1 MNTKHK
7 TAAEYST
14 DHTKACEIA
23 FVALLRAF
31 GSLKNDLR
39 LVGGLVPRY
48 LTPSQPPDV
57 PEHTG
62 TTDVDVVLNITVL
75 AAKGTYDKLKR
86 QLKDGGFVRYQ
97 PDPKRPVS
105 SWQWVYHAGGTP
117 IVVEFL
123 HHTDDPR
130 KSSCLVEIDGEDV
143 SACQILY
150 AGIAHDW
157 FEEKEIVVE
166 LPNNGGIVKET
177 IRYADAVAFIV
188 LKALAFKTRHE
199 RKDAS
204 DLIHVMRYGGSIES
218 LAKKFIERLAT
229 GAHAGAIDRA
239 LEALM
244 ETFCDEPE
252 IPGYRKDG
260 PSAVANFHGLRD
272 ADEETRIRE
281 QRDVSGMMDYFIQQV
296 AQLRGNYDA
305 GLAPD

>member
-1 MNTKHK
+1 VNTKHK

-23 FVALLRAF
+23 LVALLRAF
-31 GSLKNDLR
+31 GLLKKDLR

-48 LTPSQPPDV
+48 LTPSQPPEV

-62 TTDVDVVLNITVL
+62 TTDVDVVLNIAVL

-97 PDPKRPVS
+97 PDPKGPVS
-105 SWQWVYHAGGTP
+105 SWQWVYDVGGTP

-123 HHTDDPR
+123 QHTDDPGQ
-130 KSSCLVEIDGEDV
+130 SSFLVEIDGEDV

-157 FEEKEIVVE
+157 FEEKEIVVD

-188 LKALAFKTRHE
+188 LKALAFRTRHE

-204 DLIHVMRYGGSIES
+204 DLIHVMRNWGSVES
-218 LAKKFIERLAT
+218 LAKAFSERLIT
-229 GAHAGAIDRA
+229 GAHADAIDRA
-239 LEALM
+239 LVALM
-244 ETFCDEPE
+244 ENFCDEPG
-252 IPGYRKDG
+252 ILGYRKDG
-260 PSAVANFHGLRD
+260 PSAVANFHGLQD

-281 QRDVSGMMDYFIQQV
+281 QRNVSGMVDYFLQQV
-296 AQLRGNYDA
+296 AQLRGNGA
-305 GLAPD
+305 EE

>member
-7 TAAEYST
+7 TAAEYCT

-31 GSLKNDLR
+31 GALKNDLR

-48 LTPSQPPDV
+48 LTPSQPPAI
-57 PEHTG
+57 PEHAG

-86 QLKDGGFVRYQ
+86 QLKDGGFVRHR
-97 PDPKRPVS
+97 PDPKGPVS
-105 SWQWVYHAGGTP
+105 SWQWEYDAGGIP

-123 HHTDDPR
+123 QHTDDPG
-130 KSSCLVEIDGEDV
+130 KSSFLVEIDGEDV

-157 FEEKEIVVE
+157 FEEKNIVVD
-166 LPNNGGIVKET
+166 LPNNGGTVKET

-188 LKALAFKTRHE
+188 LKALAFSSRHA
-199 RKDAS
+199 RKDAA
-204 DLIHVMRYGGSIES
+204 DLIHVMRYSDNIES
-218 LAKKFIERLAT
+218 LASKFVERLAS
-229 GAHAGAIDRA
+229 GPHAEAIERA
-239 LEALM
+239 LVALK
-244 ETFCDEPE
+244 ENFCDEPD

-260 PSAVANFHGLRD
+260 PSAVANFHGLQD
-272 ADEETRIRE
+272 VDDETRIRE
-281 QRDVSGMMDYFIQQV
+281 QRNVSGMMDHFLKQV
-296 AQLRGNYDA
+296 AKQRENGA
-305 GLAPD
+305 AE

>member
-7 TAAEYST
+7 TAAEYNT

-23 FVALLRAF
+23 LVALLRAF

-48 LTPSQPPDV
+48 LTPSQSPEV
-57 PEHTG
+57 PEHAG

-97 PDPKRPVS
+97 PDPEGPVS
-105 SWQWVYHAGGTP
+105 SWQWVYNAGGTP

-123 HHTDDPR
+123 QHTDDPR
-130 KSSCLVEIDGEDV
+130 QSSFLVEIDGEDV

-188 LKALAFKTRHE
+188 LKALAFSTRHE

-204 DLIHVMRYGGSIES
+204 DLVHVMRYWDSVES
-218 LAKKFIERLAT
+218 LAKSFSERLAT
-229 GAHAGAIDRA
+229 GAHGGAIDRA
-239 LEALM
+239 LAALA
-244 ETFCDEPE
+244 ENFCDEPE

-260 PSAVANFHGLRD
+260 PSAVANFHGLQD
-272 ADEETRIRE
+272 ADEEARIRE
-281 QRDVSGMMDYFIQQV
+281 QRDVSGMVDYFLKQV
-296 AQLRGNYDA
+296 GQLRGNGA
-305 GLAPD
+305 AQ

>member
-23 FVALLRAF
+23 LVALLRAF

-48 LTPSQPPDV
+48 LTPSQAPEI

-97 PDPKRPVS
+97 PDPQGPVS
-105 SWQWVYHAGGTP
+105 SWQWVYDVGGTQ

-123 HHTDDPR
+123 QHTDDPG
-130 KSSCLVEIDGEDV
+130 KSSFLVEIDGEDV

-157 FEEKEIVVE
+157 FDEKEIVVD

-204 DLIHVMRYGGSIES
+204 DLIHVMRYWGNLES
-218 LAKKFIERLAT
+218 LAQAFNERLVT

-244 ETFCDEPE
+244 ENFCDEPE

-260 PSAVANFHGLRD
+260 PSAVANFHGLQD
-272 ADEETRIRE
+272 ADEETRFRE
-281 QRDVSGMMDYFIQQV
+281 QRDVSGMVDYFLKQV
-296 AQLRGNYDA
+296 ALLRGNGA
-305 GLAPD
+305 EE

>member
-1 MNTKHK
+1 MKYK
-7 TAAEYST
+7 TAAEYNT

-23 FVALLRAF
+23 LVALLRAF
-31 GSLKNDLR
+31 GSLKHDLR

-57 PEHTG
+57 PEHAG

-86 QLKDGGFVRYQ
+86 QLKEGGFVRYQ
-97 PDPKRPVS
+97 PDPEGPVS
-105 SWQWVYHAGGTP
+105 SWQWVYNAGGTP

-123 HHTDDPR
+123 QHTDDP
-130 KSSCLVEIDGEDV
+130 KQSSFLVEIDGEDV

-157 FEEKEIVVE
+157 FDEKEIVVE
-166 LPNNGGIVKET
+166 LPNNGGTVKET

-188 LKALAFKTRHE
+188 LKALAFNTRHE

-204 DLIHVMRYGGSIES
+204 DLVHVLRYWGGSVES
-218 LAKKFIERLAT
+218 LAKSFSERLAT
-229 GAHAGAIDRA
+229 GAHSGAIDRA
-239 LEALM
+239 LATLAEN
-244 ETFCDEPE
+244 FCDEPG

-260 PSAVANFHGLRD
+260 PSAVANFHGLQD
-272 ADEETRIRE
+272 ADEEIRIRE
-281 QRDVSGMMDYFIQQV
+281 QRDVSGMVGYFLQQV
-296 AQLRGNYDA
+296 GQLRGNVA
-305 GLAPD
+305 AQ

>member
-1 MNTKHK
+1 MNMKHK

-23 FVALLRAF
+23 LVALLRAF

-48 LTPSQPPDV
+48 LTPAQPPDV
-57 PEHTG
+57 PEHSG

-97 PDPKRPVS
+97 PEPNGPVS
-105 SWQWVYHAGGTP
+105 SWQWVYDAAGTP

-123 HHTDDPR
+123 QHTDDPGQ
-130 KSSCLVEIDGEDV
+130 SSFLMEIDGEDV

-188 LKALAFKTRHE
+188 LKALAFNIRHE

-218 LAKKFIERLAT
+218 LAQKFNERLIT

-239 LEALM
+239 LTALA
-244 ETFCDEPE
+244 ENFCDEQD

-260 PSAVANFHGLRD
+260 PSAVANFHGLQD
-272 ADEETRIRE
+272 ADEEIRIRE
-281 QRDVSGMMDYFIQQV
+281 QRYVSGMMDYFLLQM
-296 AQLRGNYDA
+296 AQLRENV
-305 GLAPD
+305 APIN

>member
-31 GSLKNDLR
+31 GSLKHDLR

-48 LTPSQPPDV
+48 LTPSQPPEI
-57 PEHTG
+57 PEHAG

-97 PDPKRPVS
+97 PEPKGPVS
-105 SWQWVYHAGGTP
+105 SWQWVYDAGGTP

-123 HHTDDPR
+123 QHTDDPGQ
-130 KSSCLVEIDGEDV
+130 SSFLVEIDGEDV

-157 FEEKEIVVE
+157 FEEKVIVVE
-166 LPNNGGIVKET
+166 LPNNGGTVKET
-177 IRYADAVAFIV
+177 IRYADSVAFIV
-188 LKALAFKTRHE
+188 LKALAFRTRHE

-204 DLIHVMRYGGSIES
+204 DLIHVMRYGGSIEL
-218 LAKKFIERLAT
+218 LAKKFVERLAT
-229 GAHAGAIDRA
+229 GAHAGAIDHALAA
-239 LEALM
+239 LEKN
-244 ETFCDEPE
+244 FCDEPD

-260 PSAVANFHGLRD
+260 PSAVANFHGLQD

-281 QRDVSGMMDYFIQQV
+281 QRDVSGMMDYFLLQV
-296 AQLRGNYDA
+296 AQLRQNCA
-305 GLAPD
+305 AE

>member
-7 TAAEYST
+7 TAAEYNT

-23 FVALLRAF
+23 LVALLRAF

-48 LTPSQPPDV
+48 LMPSLSPEV
-57 PEHTG
+57 PEHAG

-97 PDPKRPVS
+97 PDPEGPVS
-105 SWQWVYHAGGTP
+105 SWQWVYNAGGTP

-123 HHTDDPR
+123 QHTDDPR
-130 KSSCLVEIDGEDV
+130 QSSFLVEIDGEDV

-188 LKALAFKTRHE
+188 LKALAFSTRHE

-204 DLIHVMRYGGSIES
+204 DLVHVMRYWDSVES
-218 LAKKFIERLAT
+218 LAKSFSERLAT
-229 GAHAGAIDRA
+229 GAHGGAIDRA
-239 LEALM
+239 LAALAVN
-244 ETFCDEPE
+244 FCDEPE

-260 PSAVANFHGLRD
+260 PSAVANFHGLQY
-272 ADEETRIRE
+272 ADEEVRIRE
-281 QRDVSGMMDYFIQQV
+281 QRDVSGMVGYFLQQV
-296 AQLRGNYDA
+296 EQLRGNGA
-305 GLAPD
+305 AQ

>member
-1 MNTKHK
+1 VNTKHK

-23 FVALLRAF
+23 LVALLRAF

-48 LTPSQPPDV
+48 LTPSQPPEV
-57 PEHTG
+57 PEHAG

-97 PDPKRPVS
+97 PDPKGPVS
-105 SWQWVYHAGGTP
+105 SWQWVYDAGGTP

-123 HHTDDPR
+123 QHTDDP
-130 KSSCLVEIDGEDV
+130 KQSSFLVEIDGEDV
-143 SACQILY
+143 SACQILF

-204 DLIHVMRYGGSIES
+204 DLIHVMRYWGSVES
-218 LAKKFIERLAT
+218 LAKAFCERLAT
-229 GAHAGAIDRA
+229 RAHGGAID
-239 LEALM
+239 EALAALA
-244 ETFCDEPE
+244 ENFCDETD
-252 IPGYRKDG
+252 IAGYRKDG
-260 PSAVANFHGLRD
+260 PSAVANFYGLQD

-281 QRDVSGMMDYFIQQV
+281 QRDVSGMVDYFLQQV
-296 AQLRGNYDA
+296 TQLRGNDA
-305 GLAPD
+305 AE

>member
-1 MNTKHK
+1 MNIKHK
-7 TAAEYST
+7 TAAEYSN
-14 DHTKACEIA
+14 DHTDACEIA
-23 FVALLRAF
+23 LVALLRAF

-48 LTPSQPPDV
+48 LTPSKPPEV

-62 TTDVDVVLNITVL
+62 TTDVDIVLNITVL
-75 AAKGTYDKLKR
+75 AATGTYDKLKR

-97 PDPKRPVS
+97 PGPNAPVS
-105 SWQWVYHAGGTP
+105 SWQWVYNADDTP

-123 HHTDDPR
+123 QHTDDPAQ
-130 KSSCLVEIDGEDV
+130 SSFLVQIDGEDV

-166 LPNNGGIVKET
+166 LPNNGGIVRET
-177 IRYADAVAFIV
+177 IRYADVVAFIV

-204 DLIHVMRYGGSIES
+204 DLIHVMRYWGSIES
-218 LAKKFIERLAT
+218 LAELFSERLGT
-229 GAHAGAIDRA
+229 GTHGGAIELA
-239 LEALM
+239 LAALK
-244 ETFCDEPE
+244 ENFCEEPE

-260 PSAVANFHGLRD
+260 PSAVANFHGLQD
-272 ADEETRIRE
+272 VDEETRIRE
-281 QRDVSGMMDYFIQQV
+281 QRDVSGMVEHFVHQFMR
-296 AQLRGNYDA
+296 LRGNSADK
-305 GLAPD
+305 

>member
-123 HHTDDPR
+123 QHTDDPR

>member
-7 TAAEYST
+7 TAAEYNT

-23 FVALLRAF
+23 LVALLRAF
-31 GSLKNDLR
+31 GSFKNNLR

-48 LTPSQPPDV
+48 LTPSQPPEV
-57 PEHTG
+57 PEHAG

-86 QLKDGGFVRYQ
+86 QLKDGGFDRYQ
-97 PDPKRPVS
+97 PKPEGPVS
-105 SWQWVYHAGGTP
+105 SWQWAYNAGGTP

-123 HHTDDPR
+123 QHTDDPEQ
-130 KSSCLVEIDGEDV
+130 SAVLVEVDGEEV

-157 FEEKEIVVE
+157 FEEKDIVVE
-166 LPNNGGIVKET
+166 LPNNDGIVKET

-188 LKALAFKTRHE
+188 LKALAFNTRHE

-204 DLIHVMRYGGSIES
+204 DLVHVMRYWGSVES
-218 LAKKFIERLAT
+218 LAKSFSMRLAT
-229 GAHAGAIDRA
+229 GAHSGAIDRA
-239 LEALM
+239 LAAL
-244 ETFCDEPE
+244 EDNFCDEPG

-260 PSAVANFHGLRD
+260 PSAVANFHGLQD
-272 ADEETRIRE
+272 ADEDLRIGE
-281 QRDVSGMMDYFIQQV
+281 QRDVSGMVGYFLQQV
-296 AQLRGNYDA
+296 RQLRGDGA
-305 GLAPD
+305 AQ

>member
-7 TAAEYST
+7 TAAQYST
-14 DHTKACEIA
+14 VHTTACEIA

-31 GSLKNDLR
+31 GALKKDLR

-48 LTPSQPPDV
+48 LIPSQPPEI
-57 PEHTG
+57 PEHAG

-97 PDPKRPVS
+97 PDPKGPVS
-105 SWQWVYHAGGTP
+105 SWQWVYDTGGIP

-123 HHTDDPR
+123 QHTDDPGQ
-130 KSSCLVEIDGEDV
+130 SSFLMEIDGEDV

-166 LPNNGGIVKET
+166 LPNNGGMVKEI
-177 IRYADAVAFIV
+177 IRYADAVAFII
-188 LKALAFKTRHE
+188 LKALAFSSRHE
-199 RKDAS
+199 RKDAA
-204 DLIHVMRYGGSIES
+204 DLIHVMRYSGSIES
-218 LAKKFIERLAT
+218 LASKFVERLAS
-229 GAHAGAIDRA
+229 GLHADAIEHA
-239 LEALM
+239 LVVLM
-244 ETFCDEPE
+244 ENFCDEPD

-260 PSAVANFHGLRD
+260 PSAVANFHGLQEVD
-272 ADEETRIRE
+272 DETRIRE
-281 QRDVSGMMDYFIQQV
+281 QRNVSGMMDHFLKQV
-296 AQLRGNYDA
+296 AKQRENGA
-305 GLAPD
+305 AE